1 MRPRS
6 IAGPIILI
14 SIGVLF
20 LVNNLRP
27 DIRLFTLITTYWPFL
42 LIGWGALRLA
52 EILSWHGQGR
62 PLPQFGIS
70 GGEWTLAIVMAF
82 LGTGF
87 LYGSRFDHDWPR
99 GFRMRG
105 LEMLGEPFDYPLS
118 GVKQTATD
126 SPKIVL
132 EKFRGNARITG
143 TDSNEVKVT
152 GNKRVRAFDRSEADR
167 NNQSTPFEIV
177 EQGGVMII
185 RMNHDRI
192 TNSSQVSADIELLV
206 PKGAS
211 IDAHGRRGDFD
222 INDIRGAVEI
232 TSDNAGVRMN
242 NIGGAVRLDLIASDV
257 VKVTN
262 AKSNV
267 EVKATRG
274 QELEFENI
282 EGSLSVNGNYH
293 GDMQFRAVKKVFRFD
308 SIRTVF
314 RIENV
319 PGIVRINSGNISG
332 SNLMGPIVLTTN
344 SKDVEFTDF
353 TNSLE
358 VTVDKGDLEIRP
370 GRIPVGKIAANTK
383 SGRVEI
389 ALPAV
394 AKFDLTATTDK
405 GEVENEWGSPL
416 EMERSGRRMKLTGA
430 TGQGP
435 AITAHTNRG
444 NVVIRKGDL
453 TVTPSAPA
461 APKAPV
467 TPKAPESPV
476 KQTDL

>member
-20 LVNNLRP
+20 LVNNLQP

-42 LIGWGALRLA
+42 LIGWGALRLV
-52 EILSWHGQGR
+52 EILSWRGQGR

-70 GGEWTLAIVMAF
+70 GGEWTLAIVMSF

-87 LYGSRFDHDWPR
+87 LYGSRIDRDWR
-99 GFRMRG
+99 HGFRMRG
-105 LEMLGEPFDYPLS
+105 IEMLGEPFDYPLS
-118 GVKQTATD
+118 GVKQTTTN

-143 TDSNEVKVT
+143 IDSNEVKVT
-152 GNKRVRAFDRSEADR
+152 GSKRVRAFDRAEADR
-167 NNQSTPFEIV
+167 NDQSTPFEIV
-177 EQGGVMII
+177 EQGGVIII

-192 TNSSQVSADIELLV
+192 TNSSQVSADIEVLA

-242 NIGGAVRLDLIASDV
+242 NIGGPVRVDLKASDV

-262 AKSNV
+262 ARSNV

-282 EGSLSVNGNYH
+282 DGSLSVNGNYH
-293 GDMQFRAVKKVFRFD
+293 GDLQFRAIRKVFRFD
-308 SIRTVF
+308 SLRTAF

-319 PGIVRINSGNISG
+319 PGIVRINSGNITG

-344 SKDVEFTDF
+344 SKDVEFSDF

-370 GRIPVGKIAANTK
+370 GRIPLGKIAANTK

-389 ALPAV
+389 VLPAV

-405 GEVENEWGSPL
+405 GEVENEWGTPL
-416 EMERSGRRMKLTGA
+416 EMERNGRKTKLTGA

-435 AITAHTNRG
+435 SITAHTNRG
-444 NVVIRKGDL
+444 NVIIRKGEL
-453 TVTPSAPA
+453 AVRPPTPPA
-461 APKAPV
+461 VPAVPKAPS
-467 TPKAPESPV
+467 ASV
-476 KQTDL
+476 KEMQL

>member
-14 SIGVLF
+14 SIGALF

-27 DIRLFTLITTYWPFL
+27 DIRLFTLLTTYWPFL
-42 LIGWGALRLA
+42 LIGWGVLRLA

-62 PLPQFGIS
+62 PLPRTGIS
-70 GGEWTLAIVMAF
+70 GGEWTLAITMAF

-87 LYGSRFDHDWPR
+87 FYGSRIDRDWPR

-105 LEMLGEPFDYPLS
+105 IEMLGEPFDYPLS
-118 GVKQTATD
+118 GLKKATTD
-126 SPKIVL
+126 SPKIVI

-152 GNKRVRAFDRSEADR
+152 GSKRVRAFDRAEADR
-167 NNQSTPFEIV
+167 NDKSTPFEIV
-177 EQGGVMII
+177 EQGGVIII

-192 TNSSQVSADIELLV
+192 GNSSQLSADIEVLA

-242 NIGGAVRLDLIASDV
+242 NIGGAVRLDLKASDV

-262 AKSNV
+262 AKNNV
-267 EVKATRG
+267 EVKTTRG

-282 EGSLSVNGNYH
+282 EGSLSVTGDYH
-293 GDMQFRAVKKVFRFD
+293 GDMLFRAVKKVFRFQ
-308 SIRTVF
+308 STRTSF
-314 RIENV
+314 RIENI
-319 PGIVRINSGNISG
+319 PGIVRINSGNITG
-332 SNLMGPIVLTTN
+332 SNLMGPIVLNTT
-344 SKDVEFTDF
+344 SKDVEFSDF

-383 SGRVEI
+383 GGRVEI
-389 ALPAV
+389 ALPSLS
-394 AKFDLTATTDK
+394 KFDLTATTDK
-405 GEVENEWGSPL
+405 GEVENEWGVPL
-416 EMERSGRRMKLTGA
+416 EMERTGRRTKLTGT

-435 AITAHTNRG
+435 SITAHTNRG
-444 NVVIRKGDL
+444 NVVIRKGEL
-453 TVTPSAPA
+453 AVAPPTPPSAPV
-461 APKAPV
+461 APKEPTAPV
-467 TPKAPESPV
+467 KET
-476 KQTDL
+476 QL

>member
-42 LIGWGALRLA
+42 LIGWGGLRLV

-70 GGEWTLAIVMAF
+70 GGEWILAITMAF

-87 LYGSRFDHDWPR
+87 LYGSRIDRDWGR

-105 LEMLGEPFDYPLS
+105 LEMLGEPFDYSLS
-118 GVKQTATD
+118 GVKQTSTV
-126 SPKIVL
+126 SPKIVI

-152 GNKRVRAFDRSEADR
+152 GSKRVRAFDRAEADR
-167 NNQSTPFEIV
+167 NHQATPFEIV
-177 EQGGVMII
+177 EQGGVIII

-192 TNSSQVSADIELLV
+192 TNSSQVSADIEV
-206 PKGAS
+206 MAPKGAS

-222 INDIRGAVEI
+222 INDIGGGVEI

-242 NIGGAVRLDLIASDV
+242 NIGGAVRIDLKNSDV

-262 AKSNV
+262 AKNSV
-267 EVKATRG
+267 EVKSARG

-282 EGSLSVNGNYH
+282 EGALSVNGNFH
-293 GDMQFRAVKKVFRFD
+293 GDMQFRAVKKVFRFE
-308 SIRTVF
+308 SPRTSF
-314 RIENV
+314 RIENI
-319 PGIVRINSGNISG
+319 PGIVRINSGNITG
-332 SNLMGPIVLTTN
+332 SNLMGPIVLNTN
-344 SKDVEFTDF
+344 SKDVEFSDF
-353 TNSLE
+353 TNSLD

-370 GRIPVGKIAANTK
+370 GRVPVGKIAANTK
-383 SGRVEI
+383 GGRVEI

-405 GEVENEWGSPL
+405 GEVENEWGVPL
-416 EMERSGRRMKLTGA
+416 EMERSGRKMKLTGT
-430 TGQGP
+430 TGQG
-435 AITAHTNRG
+435 ASITAHTNRG
-444 NVVIRKGDL
+444 NVVIRKGEL
-453 TVTPSAPA
+453 AGTPPAAPTAPA
-461 APKAPV
+461 APKPPVAPV
-467 TPKAPESPV
+467 KET
-476 KQTDL
+476 QL